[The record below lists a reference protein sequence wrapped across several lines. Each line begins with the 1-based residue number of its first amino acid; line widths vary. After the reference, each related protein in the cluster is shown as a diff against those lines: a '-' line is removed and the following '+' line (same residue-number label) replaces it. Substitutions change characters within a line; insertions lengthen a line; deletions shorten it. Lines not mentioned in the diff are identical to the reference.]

1 MVDKLVGRLETVP
14 VGLSKIGNV
23 VDNDIV
29 KLAVFV
35 ELITKVN
42 SIDTTKIV
50 SKIQFDSNRENF
62 EKNTENIE
70 NKIPIIIGLTTAAGL
85 NTKVSVIEK
94 ILVV

>member
-1 MVDKLVGRLETVP
+1 M
-14 VGLSKIGNV
+14 
-23 VDNDIV
+23 
-29 KLAVFV
+29 AVYV

-50 SKIQFDSNRENF
+50 SKTQFYSNRENF
-62 EKNTENIE
+62 EKNTDSIE

-85 NTKVSVIEK
+85 NKKVSVIEK